1 MPNRH
6 TLKLS
11 IITFISLIC
20 GVVFLLFLDLNGAQ
34 TGKYKL
40 VKVAKG
46 FKLPLQVVFPPG
58 NAQSMYVVEQ
68 EGRIYRVLRG
78 QKSLFLNITK
88 DVRSKG
94 NEEGLLSLAFHPD
107 YREDANG
114 RGKGRLYL
122 NYTAGK
128 KSHTHI
134 VEYQFTKGR
143 VPKVI
148 KRSKRI
154 LLRIKQPYSN
164 HNGGLLLFGPD
175 KKLYIGTG
183 DGGAGGDPR
192 NNGQNPKTLLGKML
206 RIDPKP
212 SNGRPYT
219 IPGDNPFLRKSGYR
233 PEIYALGL
241 RNPWRFSFDR
251 QNGRL
256 YVGDVGQDE
265 QEEISLITKGS
276 NLGWRLKEGFLCYN
290 PKKNCHRSYLT
301 DPIYAYNHELGRS
314 VIGGYVYRGQALKA
328 LKGYY
333 IFGDFISGTIW
344 ALPLNKI
351 GRPFSNS
358 SSNLEVL
365 LKRVGF
371 ISSFGEDPSGEI
383 YITEFKTGAV
393 FKMVVK

>member
-1 MPNRH
+1 MPKRH
-6 TLKLS
+6 TIKLS

-20 GVVFLLFLDLNGAQ
+20 VVVFLLLLDLNSAQ

-46 FKLPLQVVFPPG
+46 FKRPLQVVFPPG

-78 QKSLFLNITK
+78 KKSLFLNITK

-94 NEEGLLSLAFHPD
+94 NEEGLLSMAFHPS
-107 YREDANG
+107 YREDTNS
-114 RGKGRLYL
+114 RGKGKFYL

-134 VEYQFTKGR
+134 VEYRFTKGNIS
-143 VPKVI
+143 KII

-164 HNGGLLLFGPD
+164 HNGGLILFGPD

-183 DGGAGGDPR
+183 DGGAGGDPK
-192 NNGQNPKTLLGKML
+192 NNAQNPRTLLGKML
-206 RIDPKP
+206 RIDPKL
-212 SNGRPYT
+212 SWEKPYT
-219 IPGDNPFLRKSGYR
+219 IPSDNPFLKKPGYR

-251 QNGRL
+251 QSGRL
-256 YVGDVGQDE
+256 YVGDVGQNK

-276 NLGWRLKEGFLCYN
+276 NLGWRLKEGYLCYN
-290 PKKNCHRSYLT
+290 PKKNCDRQYLT
-301 DPIYAYNHELGRS
+301 DPIYAYNHNMGQS

-328 LKGYY
+328 LKGHY

-344 ALPLNKI
+344 ALPLNKN
-351 GRPFSNS
+351 GRPVSAS
-358 SSNLEVL
+358 SSNLKVL
-365 LKRVGF
+365 VKDVGF
-371 ISSFGEDPSGEI
+371 LSSFGEDRSGEI
-383 YITEFKTGAV
+383 YITEFKAGAV
-393 FKMVVK
+393 FKIVAK

>member
-1 MPNRH
+1 MSKRQ
-6 TLKLS
+6 TIKLS

-20 GVVFLLFLDLNGAQ
+20 GIVFLLILDLNGGETDQ
-34 TGKYKL
+34 YKL
-40 VKVAKG
+40 VKIAGG
-46 FKLPLQVVFPPG
+46 FKRPLQVVFPPG
-58 NAQSMYVVEQ
+58 NAQAMYVVEQ

-78 QKSLFLNITK
+78 RKSLFLNITK

-107 YREDANG
+107 YRENTSG
-114 RGKGRLYL
+114 RGIGKFYL
-122 NYTAGK
+122 NYTAGR

-134 VEYQFTKGR
+134 VEYQLKKGT
-143 VPKVI
+143 VPKVML
-148 KRSKRI
+148 RSKRV

-183 DGGAGGDPR
+183 DGGAAGDPQ

-219 IPGDNPFLRKSGYR
+219 IPRDNPFTRRANYR

-251 QNGRL
+251 QSGRL
-256 YVGDVGQDE
+256 YVGDVGQNK
-265 QEEISLITKGS
+265 QEEISVITKGS

-290 PKKNCHRSYLT
+290 PKKNCDRQYLT
-301 DPIYAYNHELGRS
+301 DPIYAYNHDMGRS
-314 VIGGYVYRGQALKA
+314 VTGGYVYRGKALKA
-328 LKGYY
+328 LRGHY

-344 ALPLNKI
+344 TLPLNKY
-351 GRPFSNS
+351 GRPVSSS
-358 SSNLEVL
+358 SSNLRVL
-365 LKRVGF
+365 LKRVGYL
-371 ISSFGEDPSGEI
+371 SSFGEDRLGEI
-383 YITEFKTGAV
+383 YITEFKAGAV
-393 FKMVVK
+393 YKIVAK